1 MTSTIKPLTL
11 TQLNN
16 RSKIVNE
23 DGTPLP
29 SFTQTINNAF
39 SNIIVS
45 FNALA
50 TQGADT
56 AALVASI
63 VALNNLVTSATA
75 ASALVNSYTN
85 PTSVLSYTIAGTTAT
100 ITIADHTRQYSNGA
114 SVAVTGGS
122 IISTDLGL
130 PVYVFYSDP
139 NRSGG
144 IVTYQQS
151 TLASDAAQVGSVHCV
166 GVVTLGTTDTSA
178 PIVGVGSQPPGVPRF
193 ISPDVREP

>member
-39 SNIIVS
+39 SNIIVNA
-45 FNALA
+45 NALA

-63 VALNNLVTSATA
+63 IALNNLVTSASA
-75 ASALVNSYTN
+75 ASALMSSYTN
-85 PTSVLSYTIAGTTAT
+85 PTGVLSYTIAGGTAT
-100 ITIADHTRQYSNGA
+100 ITIADHTRQYSDGT
-114 SVAVTGGS
+114 SVAVTGGFVS
-122 IISTDLGL
+122 STDLGV
-130 PVYVFYSDP
+130 PVYVFYSDTS
-139 NRSGG
+139 RSGG
-144 IVTYQQS
+144 AVTYNHS
-151 TLASDAAQVGSVHCV
+151 TLASAAAQVGSIHCV
-166 GVVTLGTTDTSA
+166 GVVTLGTSDTTDSQ
-178 PIVGVGSQPPGVPRF
+178 PGIGSQPPGVPRYL
-193 ISPDVREP
+193 DTLE